1 MAKFIYD
8 YYSGERSE
16 QFRFLKIP
24 KAFFEDP
31 DYKDL
36 GMAEGILYSFLL
48 EHMDYSKRSGWIDT
62 SGRTYVILTIEKIQE
77 YLMDC
82 SEDKAR
88 DTLKH
93 LVEFGLI
100 EKKRRGQGKPDLIYV
115 KDFVTKKNED
125 TDKTDSEN
133 AEQNVQHFS
142 ETGNNGILN
151 TEKTDSKDGNFRTLE
166 PEKTGPKDTKYNKTI
181 ATETVSIN
189 PGTVNASRGE
199 VCPYERDGLVD
210 ERESKVPAYGE
221 YAQIIRENIDYDN
234 KINELKSDVQK
245 SRLFDDFYNLIVEV
259 VTGNEAE
266 YRINKAIINAKTVKS
281 RMLKLTADQVLKA
294 IEQYLGVS
302 EKIFSVRSY
311 IISVLYNA
319 SFIPKSFKSI
329 DVEDLSAKQANSCRD
344 RRESSKHAANS
355 GSWGGTNTRRINEYD
370 WEDLERD
377 MQTKSFGDTPNP
389 RDGNGLCKAG

>member
-24 KAFFEDP
+24 KVFFEDP

-62 SGRTYVILTIEKIQE
+62 NGRTYVILTIEKIQE

-133 AEQNVQHFS
+133 TEWNVQHFS

-151 TEKTDSKDGNFRTLE
+151 TEKTESRDGNFRTLE
-166 PEKTGPKDTKYNKTI
+166 PEKTGPKETKYNKTI

-189 PGTVNASRGE
+189 PGTVNASKGE
-199 VCPYERDGLVD
+199 VCPYERDGLVA
-210 ERESKVPAYGE
+210 ERESKVLACDE

-234 KINELKSDVQK
+234 MIHALRSDAQRC
-245 SRLFDDFYNLIVEV
+245 RLFDDFYNRMVEV
-259 VTGNEAE
+259 MNGTEKE
-266 YRINKAIINAKTVKS
+266 YRINNTVFPAVVVKS
-281 RMLKLTADQVLKA
+281 RMLKLTGDNLLGVV
-294 IEQYLGVS
+294 EQYIQVT
-302 EKIFSVRSY
+302 EKIHNIRSY
-311 IISVLYNA
+311 MISMLYNA
-319 SFIPKSFKSI
+319 SF
-329 DVEDLSAKQANSCRD
+329 SAQPSNPD
-344 RRESSKHAANS
+344 GVKHEAKYSVNTS
-355 GSWGGTNTRRINEYD
+355 GWAGTNHVRMRQYD
-370 WEDLERD
+370 WAELELD
-377 MQTKSFGDTPNP
+377 MQKDTRVGNA
-389 RDGNGLCKAG
+389 RDGNILLKAG